1 MQAIGAKWADSAAMG
16 AKSQADTGPGL
27 DGFTFKSAF
36 GHSIFTNESRTVNA
50 VLIRLTALAA
60 LLGLA
65 ACAEAPQTEAPPEA
79 PVPAHYQA
87 VQDDEFLIPAVE
99 PLHLFGSNSRTEV
112 DYAGSEEPGTIVVDT
127 HARVLYHVKEG
138 GKATRYGIAVGREGL
153 SFRGTGYVGRKQ
165 EWPSWQPTANMIRT
179 RPDLYAAY
187 AAGLPGGL
195 DNPLGARALY
205 LYRGGNDTMFRIH
218 GTIDNA
224 SIGRA
229 TSAGCIRLFN
239 QDAIHLFENAKIGD
253 RIVVRTLEQSLSAEG
268 PYMDD
273 AYGRAVPDT
282 PESRLQFEAD
292 QLAIAEAE
300 RKRIEDEQAAAE
312 AAAEQAAKDERRRLR
327 ICRNR
332 GIDEAE
338 CPTLEELTANRAT
351 S

>member
-1 MQAIGAKWADSAAMG
+1 MTKQEMKPERGL
-16 AKSQADTGPGL
+16 TGSYSKVLLGTSFQQSSPP
-27 DGFTFKSAF
+27 
-36 GHSIFTNESRTVNA
+36 IVNIL
-50 VLIRLTALAA
+50 VRMTALLA

-65 ACAEAPQTEAPPEA
+65 ACAEAPRTEEPPVA
-79 PVPAHYQA
+79 QVPAHYQA
-87 VQDDEFLIPAVE
+87 VQDGEYLIPAVE
-99 PLHLFGSNSRTEV
+99 PLHLFGANARTEV

-127 HARVLYHVKEG
+127 YARVLYHVKEG
-138 GKATRYGIAVGREGL
+138 GKATRYGIAVGREGI

-165 EWPSWQPTANMIRT
+165 EWPSWTPTANMVRT
-179 RPDLYAAY
+179 RPDLYAEY
-187 AAGLPGGL
+187 AGGLPGGL

-205 LYRGGNDTMFRIH
+205 LYRGGRDTMFRIH

-239 QDAIHLFENAKIGD
+239 QDAIHLFEQADIGN
-253 RIVVRTLEQSLSAEG
+253 RVVVRTLEQSLAAEG

-282 PESRLQFEAD
+282 PENRAQLEAD
-292 QLAIAEAE
+292 KIAIAEAE
-300 RKRIEDEQAAAE
+300 ARKVEEERLAAE
-312 AAAEQAAKDERRRLR
+312 EAAKQAEKDERRRLR

-332 GIDEAE
+332 GIDETE
-338 CPTLEELTANRAT
+338 CPTLEELTAKTAN